1 MSAPMSFVIRDFYLI
16 LFAIVGLVSLLTA
29 LLCPDWLLSSR
40 GARIWINA
48 FGKRGA
54 HIFYII
60 IGVALLSAAAFGLI
74 KL

>member
-40 GARIWINA
+40 GARI
-48 FGKRGA
+48 
-54 HIFYII
+54 FYII
-60 IGVALLSAAAFGLI
+60 IGVALLSVAAFGLI